1 MAKPR
6 RFPFRSVVAVLA
18 LLIAIVFFGPL
29 DLSLRYISF
38 LSLTK
43 EKLVSEAEAYIDDRA
58 GGNQMACVYVVK
70 CDERYARLDL
80 VRDIRD
86 LDLKSVKRDIWD
98 RRTRDIC
105 RGRTTN
111 IALHLIPKPGH
122 EEQIDALAR
131 SRWSFIN
138 DRFIPLHGR
147 FQSGSFTDQPWERCT
162 PERAIIRNADPSGR
176 VPTPQNPPPASA
188 GR

>member
-6 RFPFRSVVAVLA
+6 FFSFRSFLAALA

-29 DLSLRYISF
+29 DLSLRYLSF
-38 LSLTK
+38 FSLTK

-58 GGNQMACVYVVK
+58 GGNQMACLYVVK
-70 CDERYARLDL
+70 CDNSYARLDL
-80 VRDIRD
+80 VRDMGD
-86 LDLKSVKRDIWD
+86 LDLQSVKRDVWD
-98 RRTRDIC
+98 RRTRDVC

-122 EEQIDALAR
+122 EEQIDSLAR

-138 DRFIPLHGR
+138 DRFIPLSGR
-147 FQSGSFTDQPWERCT
+147 FQSGSFTDQDWERCT
-162 PERAIIRNADPSGR
+162 PERAIIRNAGSSDR
-176 VPTPQNPPPASA
+176 VPTPQTPPPAAA